1 MGHDQRLVLSG
12 KGISKPM
19 HRAARL
25 LILSILILT
34 AINLA
39 GQSGPGDILTVELLT
54 DRDAALAGEQLN
66 IALVIEIDHPWH
78 VYAPVGNDDFT
89 IPVSP
94 SLNTE
99 GQAFSMADWEF
110 PKADRISVA
119 GVKEPAAVYGGQLI
133 LRNSL
138 VIDAAATGT
147 LELKGE
153 LYYQACDDAQCLIP
167 ATLEYAYSLPVVS
180 DPGQSQMINEDIFR
194 TAPVT
199 ASNEPAEVQEDDD
212 ISGLVSQYGMILTF
226 AIIFFGGLALNLT
239 PCVYPL
245 IPITISFFGGTDA
258 GEGRTFWMA
267 SAYVLGI
274 AVTYS
279 ILGVVAALGGGL
291 FGVLLT
297 NPWVLIGIAA
307 LLVGLSLS
315 MFGVYEFR
323 LPTGLMTAA
332 SQSKAGIF
340 GSFFMGLT
348 LGIVA
353 APCVGPFVI
362 GLLTYVAAQQD
373 VVLGFTMFFTLA
385 MGLGLP
391 YLFLAMY
398 SSKISAL
405 PRSGTWMIGVR
416 IIFGFVL
423 IAMAIYF
430 IMPLLGSFA
439 NPVMAVFLIGS
450 GVFLIMFDKSGDANP
465 GFNRIKQTIAII
477 LIIVGTWMGL
487 PESQHAGEAGIDW
500 SRPTTQAELDLLLTG
515 EKPVMIDV
523 YADWCIP
530 CKEMD
535 KFTFPDPEVIKMS
548 RRFTAIKIDLTHQ
561 NGAFEKAFLKQF
573 SIKGVPTYIFLKN
586 GTELT
591 SLRSTGFE
599 KAADFLKRMEQ
610 AL

>member
-1 MGHDQRLVLSG
+1 MRQTLKFLIITLLM
-12 KGISKPM
+12 ISSIS
-19 HRAARL
+19 L
-25 LILSILILT
+25 L
-34 AINLA
+34 
-39 GQSGPGDILTVELLT
+39 GQQSQTDILTVELLAS
-54 DRDAALAGEQLN
+54 RDAAVAGEQLEV
-66 IALVIEIDHPWH
+66 ALVVDISHPWH

-94 SLNTE
+94 EIFVE
-99 GQAFSMADWEF
+99 GQAYTVADWQYPE
-110 PKADRISVA
+110 AEAIAVA
-119 GVKEPAAVYGGQLI
+119 GVKEPAAVYGGRLI
-133 LRNSL
+133 LRTSL
-138 VIDAAATGT
+138 AVSESAQDA
-147 LELKGE
+147 LEIRGE
-153 LYYQACDDAQCLIP
+153 VYYQACDDTQCLIP
-167 ATLEYAYSLPVVS
+167 STVDFALTIPVVIS
-180 DPGQSQMINEDIFR
+180 AEQSNSINSELF
-194 TAPVT
+194 VKQQ
-199 ASNEPAEVQEDDD
+199 AELAVAEGLSTVAEDDD
-212 ISGLVSQYGMILTF
+212 ISGMVDKYGMILTF

-245 IPITISFFGGTDA
+245 IPITISFFGGTGA
-258 GEGRTFWMA
+258 SKGRTFWMA
-267 SAYVLGI
+267 LAYVLGI

-291 FGVLLT
+291 FGALLT
-297 NPWVLIGIAA
+297 NPIVLIGIAA
-307 LLVGLSLS
+307 ILIGLSLS

-362 GLLTYVAAQQD
+362 GLLTYVAAQQNI
-373 VVLGFTMFFTLA
+373 VLGFTMFFTLA

-398 SSKISAL
+398 SSKLSTL

-416 IIFGFVL
+416 VIFGFVL

-430 IMPLLGSFA
+430 LMPLMGAFGSM
-439 NPVMAVFLIGS
+439 VMAVFLIGAGS
-450 GVFLIMFDKSGDANP
+450 YLIMFDKSGEGNP
-465 GFNRIKQTIAII
+465 VFDRIKQGIAIL
-477 LIIVGTWMGL
+477 LIIIGTWMGV
-487 PESQHAGEAGIDW
+487 PEAQTTSGGIDW
-500 SRPTTQAELDLLLTG
+500 AHPTTQLELDALLAG
-515 EKPVMIDV
+515 DKPVMIDV

-535 KFTFPDPEVIKMS
+535 KFTFPNAEVVQLSKA
-548 RRFTAIKIDLTHQ
+548 FTAIKIDMTHQ
-561 NGAFEKAFLKQF
+561 NGAFEQELLKRF

-586 GTELT
+586 GAELG

-599 KAADFLKRMEQ
+599 NAADFLQRMQ
-610 AL
+610 QVR

>member
-1 MGHDQRLVLSG
+1 MYRSFILFIIVLSMIAG
-12 KGISKPM
+12 VSLIGQQ
-19 HRAARL
+19 AL
-25 LILSILILT
+25 EDILS
-34 AINLA
+34 
-39 GQSGPGDILTVELLT
+39 VELVSSQ
-54 DRDAALAGEQLN
+54 DVAIAGEDLD
-66 IALVIEIDHPWH
+66 IALIIEIDDPWH
-78 VYAPVGNDDFT
+78 VYAPEGNDEF
-89 IPVSP
+89 IIAISP
-94 SLNTE
+94 SIKSE
-99 GQAFSMADWEF
+99 GQPFSVYEWTF
-110 PKADRISVA
+110 PKAEMISVA
-119 GVKEPAAVYGGQLI
+119 GVKEPAAVYGGRLI
-133 LRNSL
+133 LRTSIA
-138 VIDAAATGT
+138 VEATASGI
-147 LELKGE
+147 LELAGTV
-153 LYYQACDDAQCLIP
+153 YYQACDDVQCLIP
-167 ATLEYAYSLPVVS
+167 ATVSFNHSLKIVDNANLSQSINTNIFTHSNSSLP
-180 DPGQSQMINEDIFR
+180 E
-194 TAPVT
+194 TVT
-199 ASNEPAEVQEDDD
+199 EVAEDDN
-212 ISGLVSQYGMILTF
+212 ISGLVVKYGMILTF
-226 AIIFFGGLALNLT
+226 AIIFLGGLALNLT

-258 GEGRTFWMA
+258 GKGRTFWMA
-267 SAYVLGI
+267 LAYVLGI

-291 FGVLLT
+291 FGALLT
-297 NPWVLIGIAA
+297 NSWVLIGIAA

-362 GLLTYVAAQQD
+362 GLLTYVAAQQN
-373 VVLGFTMFFTLA
+373 VLLGFTMFFTLA

-405 PRSGTWMIGVR
+405 PRSGMWMVGVR

-430 IMPLLGSFA
+430 IMPLLGEYA
-439 NPVMAVFLIGS
+439 PWVMSIFLIGA
-450 GVFLIMFDKSGDANP
+450 GVYLIVFDKSGEGNP
-465 GFNRIKQTIAII
+465 LFNRIKQLIAIV
-477 LIIVGTWMGL
+477 LIMVGTWMSV
-487 PESQHAGEAGIDW
+487 PAETNSSQGISW
-500 SRPTTQAELDLLLTG
+500 SHPVTQTELSALLDTHRPI
-515 EKPVMIDV
+515 MIDV

-535 KFTFPDPEVIKMS
+535 KFTFSDPNVVNLSKEFM
-548 RRFTAIKIDLTHQ
+548 AIKIDMTRQ
-561 NGAFEKAFLKQF
+561 SDNFEQDILSQF
-573 SIKGVPTYIFLKN
+573 AIKGVPTYIFIKDGN
-586 GTELT
+586 EIT

-599 KAADFLKRMEQ
+599 NVEDFIERMRQ